1 MWRLFAGIML
11 SGAMAAQA
19 LQVVS
24 DADLAG
30 IVGHDGIDLA
40 MPVINVA
47 VQALNWGTGNGLSTT
62 QTGTMMQQWSGLG
75 VQGGAVD
82 LNLSQG
88 SQSTAA
94 VLDVSLQ
101 AQNLNFSAVSVTGS
115 TWDGSAASLLT
126 ATAPTGAQPL
136 FNYQL
141 GQVSL
146 QGLNYTLSQGFT
158 DQSNAITLTQDG
170 LSIQRAACS
179 NTCVNINNPSWSD
192 TQTSTSFAA
201 TNVQW
206 QNLSAVKVSIA
217 AASAATLSTWEQQ
230 DANLAS
236 VVGSNTSQGG
246 LLLSI
251 GPYTATEVLTGATG
265 SGVTGNSTQS
275 VSQPATMIFL
285 SNKATPAQVLKG
297 LVQLSDALALPP
309 VLGPKGVYP

>member
-1 MWRLFAGIML
+1 MWRLFASLML
-11 SGAMAAQA
+11 SVAMGAQA

-40 MPVINVA
+40 MPVLNVA
-47 VQALNWGTGNGLSTT
+47 MDALNWGTGNGLSTT
-62 QTGTMMQQWSGLG
+62 QTGNMMQQWSGLG
-75 VQGGAVD
+75 VQGGAID

-88 SQSTAA
+88 SQTTSA
-94 VLDVSLQ
+94 VLDISLQ
-101 AQNLNFSAVSVTGS
+101 AQNLNFSAVSVS
-115 TWDGSAASLLT
+115 SSVWDGSASSLLT
-126 ATAPTGAQPL
+126 ATTPTGAQPL

-146 QGLNYTLSQGFT
+146 QGLNYILSQGFT
-158 DQSNAITLTQDG
+158 DQSNATLLTQDG
-170 LSIQRAACS
+170 LSVQRAACS

-192 TQTSTSFAA
+192 TQNGTSFAA

-217 AASAATLSTWEQQ
+217 AASASTLSSWEQQ

-251 GPYTATEVLTGATG
+251 GAYTATEVVTGASGTG
-265 SGVTGNSTQS
+265 GTGNSTRS
-275 VSQPATMIFL
+275 ISQPATMIFL
-285 SNKATPAQVLKG
+285 SNKATPAQVLNG